1 MKNKKQESKAKNKF
15 YGYVRGSNDG
25 VNKENQRKAI
35 LAVAKNRGIKVELTE
50 ITMSATKK
58 ISSRGINSLIAR
70 CNKGDTILV
79 SEVAR
84 LARDVHELLGIS
96 KECRER
102 GVSLEILNPPMVL
115 DGSMMSNALVTIL
128 GMVAEMEK
136 NTMSLRIKQSLE
148 GKKSDLAR
156 QGYFLNKA
164 GEKMPSNSCTSRAS
178 LATSDTNIVSP
189 LLHLAINELMPLDD
203 IFLVADIV
211 ISVNST
217 LIPRFFATAKIALH
231 NVTEN

>member
-1 MKNKKQESKAKNKF
+1 MKNKKQERKAQNKF

-58 ISSRGINSLIAR
+58 ISSRGVNSLIAR

-156 QGYFLNKA
+156 QGYFFNKA
-164 GEKMPSNSCTSRAS
+164 GEKCFSLGAPKGKPQALALEAKRDEVLKYKEMGLNMNAMAKLLGVSRHS
-178 LATSDTNIVSP
+178 VKKFLARFPIV
-189 LLHLAINELMPLDD
+189 NGKYKD
-203 IFLVADIV
+203 
-211 ISVNST
+211 
-217 LIPRFFATAKIALH
+217 
-231 NVTEN
+231 